1 MEEEGPTMKTA
12 FFQGCSLAALLI
24 AAPAFAQD
32 NTNNDRNYSDNSV
45 NSAASGGQTGA
56 NGGSTA
62 TSDNNNM
69 NNDSSDNSITTRD
82 SGNDYSR
89 VDASDRQ
96 KVNQKDKR

>member
-62 TSDNNNM
+62 TSDNNIRNFITTAR
-69 NNDSSDNSITTRD
+69 SIT
-82 SGNDYSR
+82 Y
-89 VDASDRQ
+89 
-96 KVNQKDKR
+96 